1 MRVLFCTD
9 PLLERRPD
17 RAFAPEVAAADAVG
31 IAWSC
36 VDFEALVTGDVG
48 AALRRVQAS
57 EAVEVAVYRGWMVPP
72 AAYDALHAGLGARGL
87 QLVNDPAAYRS
98 AHLLPAAL
106 PHLGD
111 DTPETVVL
119 PREDGLQE
127 PQIAAALVRFGGR
140 ALIVKDYV
148 KSRKHEWNDACF
160 IRAADDVA
168 EVRRVVGNFLERQ
181 GDDLVGGLVFRAY
194 EPLVPLGNHPR
205 SGMPLPREWRRF
217 IADGRALV
225 EAPAWEI
232 ADTAAPPDFADLARR
247 VPSRFFSLDLAERAA
262 GGWTAIELGDGQVA
276 GLPPLLDPEVFYRA
290 LAAWD
295 PQPTRP

>member
-9 PLLERRPD
+9 PLVASRPD
-17 RAFAPEVAAADAVG
+17 RAFAPEVEAADAVG
-31 IAWSC
+31 LAWSC
-36 VDFEALVTGDVG
+36 VDFEALAAGDVT
-48 AALRRVQAS
+48 AALRRVRPG
-57 EAVEVAVYRGWMVPP
+57 EAAEVVVYRGWMVRVEH
-72 AAYDALHAGLGARGL
+72 YDTLYTGLLARGL

-98 AHLLPAAL
+98 THLLPAAL
-106 PHLGD
+106 PFLGD
-111 DTPETVVL
+111 DTPDSVVL
-119 PREDGLQE
+119 PREAGLE
-127 PQIAAALVRFGGR
+127 WSRIDAALARFGGR
-140 ALIVKDYV
+140 ALVVKDYV

-160 IRAADDVA
+160 IRAADDHA

-194 EPLVPLGNHPR
+194 EPLVPLGIHPK

-217 IADGRALV
+217 VADGRVLV

-232 ADTAAPPDFADLARR
+232 ADSTAPPAFDELARR
-247 VPSRFFSLDLAERAA
+247 VPSRFFSLDLAERQA

-276 GLPPLLDPEVFYRA
+276 GLPPSLDPADFYAA

-295 PQPTRP
+295 PRPLAS

>member
-31 IAWSC
+31 VTWSC
-36 VDFEALVTGDVG
+36 VDFEALVAGDVG
-48 AALRRVQAS
+48 AALRRVQVS
-57 EAVEVAVYRGWMVPP
+57 EAVEVAVYRGWMLPP

-106 PHLGD
+106 PYLGE

-119 PREDGLQE
+119 PREDGLQA
-127 PQIAAALVRFGGR
+127 PRIAAALARFGGR
-140 ALIVKDYV
+140 ALVVKDYV

-160 IRAADDVA
+160 IRAADDGA

-225 EAPAWEI
+225 EAPASE
-232 ADTAAPPDFADLARR
+232 FAVLARR

-276 GLPPLLDPEVFYRA
+276 GLPPRLDPEVFYRA

-295 PQPTRP
+295 PQPIDA